1 MATKTIKGASLPKQ
15 ELTAYNVGMRRLQE
29 IGAPLPDFTKR
40 DVEYVGRCSI
50 RRVRVIVGKVGKEWV
65 IKGSEKYIALVD
77 EATFMAHY
85 SIQGKKSVNIYR
97 DPGRDRS
104 KPVTKMTATEIFNAA
119 KGAKPSRRK
128 APKAGLR
135 TRIMYSEKMEKFPKL
150 KASCTL

>member
-1 MATKTIKGASLPKQ
+1 MATKTIKGASLSKQ
-15 ELTAYNVGMRRLQE
+15 ELTAYNVGVRRLQE
-29 IGAPLPDFTKR
+29 IGAPLCDFTKR

-50 RRVRVIVGKVGKEWV
+50 RRVKVIVGKVGKVWV

-85 SIQGKKSVNIYR
+85 SIQGKRSMNIYR

-104 KPVTKMTATEIFNAA
+104 KPLSMMSAMEIFMAG
-119 KGAKPSRRK
+119 KGAKPCRRK

>member
-1 MATKTIKGASLPKQ
+1 MATKTIKGTSLPKQ
-15 ELTAYNVGMRRLQE
+15 ELTAYSVGMRRLQE
-29 IGAPLPDFTKR
+29 IGAPLCDFTKR
-40 DVEYVGRCSI
+40 DIEHIGRCSI
-50 RRVRVIVGKVGKEWV
+50 RRVKVIVGKVGKVWV
-65 IKGSEKYIALVD
+65 VKDSEKYIALVD

-104 KPVTKMTATEIFNAA
+104 KPLHLMTALEIFNAG
-119 KGAKPSRRK
+119 KGAKPCRRK